1 MVKILHISTSD
12 NKGGSGRSAYRI
24 HTGLRNAGYYSK
36 MLVGQKMT
44 QDDDVDI
51 ISKDKYKLFDKIC
64 GGILNKVGLQDI
76 YYPSTFN
83 IVDNKWFN
91 DSNIIQLYNIHGRYF
106 SFTVLPKL
114 SKTKTIVWRFS
125 DMWPITGHCAYS
137 YDCNKWEIGCGEC
150 SYLDEYPQLEND
162 KTAFL
167 WKLKKKVYEK
177 TDDLIIIVPS
187 LWMKNIVRRSSF
199 FKKNRVYYIPNG
211 IDTKN
216 FKNTDKKNAKI
227 KIGLNENNKTI
238 LFIANQLKEEKR
250 KGGEY
255 LLKALSMLPDSLKK
269 EIVLIIIG
277 SGDIKN
283 ESEIP
288 VRVFKSGYICEEE
301 KLLDLYQAADIMVLP
316 TLAENLPNTILE
328 SMSCGTPVVA
338 FNIGGIPEV
347 VKHLETGYLVEY
359 KNVSDLAKGIDLL
372 LTDSVLSNSMG
383 LNCRR
388 FVENNFS
395 LNKEIQEYINLYSY
409 LRRN

>member
-1 MVKILHISTSD
+1 
-12 NKGGSGRSAYRI
+12 
-24 HTGLRNAGYYSK
+24 
-36 MLVGQKMT
+36 
-44 QDDDVDI
+44 
-51 ISKDKYKLFDKIC
+51 
-64 GGILNKVGLQDI
+64 
-76 YYPSTFN
+76 
-83 IVDNKWFN
+83 
-91 DSNIIQLYNIHGRYF
+91 
-106 SFTVLPKL
+106 
-114 SKTKTIVWRFS
+114 
-125 DMWPITGHCAYS
+125 
-137 YDCNKWEIGCGEC
+137 
-150 SYLDEYPQLEND
+150 
-162 KTAFL
+162 
-167 WKLKKKVYEK
+167 
-177 TDDLIIIVPS
+177 
-187 LWMKNIVRRSSF
+187 
-199 FKKNRVYYIPNG
+199 
-211 IDTKN
+211 
-216 FKNTDKKNAKI
+216 
-227 KIGLNENNKTI
+227 
-238 LFIANQLKEEKR
+238 
-250 KGGEY
+250 
-255 LLKALSMLPDSLKK
+255 MLPDSLKK